1 MEHTKNDFYK
11 VMLQIAIPV
20 SLQSLVTS
28 ALNTLDTMMISS
40 LGDATIAGVGLAN
53 QVFFFFIMVC
63 FGIST
68 GSSVMISQYWGRR
81 DARNA
86 RRVNGLATLISF
98 VLGLIFTL
106 AAILFPEQI
115 LQLMTSDAGVVA
127 EGARYLKV
135 IALTYIL
142 GGLTFSLGNSLRSTG
157 DPRTPLFA
165 SIVGFVLNAFFNY
178 VFIFGALGFPRLG
191 VVGAAVG
198 TLIARTA
205 EFLVIIYVIKTYDGP
220 LNASI
225 KESLDF
231 DKAFLV
237 RFKTIVWPVIFN
249 ETFWA
254 LGQVLYSVAYAIVGR
269 EATAAVQVTV
279 AIQNIAFVVVR
290 GLGSS
295 CTIMIGNSIGRGD
308 IEQVYDYAHRFIKIS
323 LITGLVIGVTM
334 GVTPEISLKLFGTLS
349 ESVHQLSVNLLR
361 VMGAAFIMRAMNS
374 ILIVG
379 ILRGGGDTRY
389 SMILEMGCVWLVG
402 VPLAFIGAIFLHLP
416 IYWLV
421 GLVSAEELVK
431 LIFSF
436 RRIRTRKW
444 VHEIA

>member
-1 MEHTKNDFYK
+1 MKQTRDDFYK
-11 VMLQIAIPV
+11 VMLEIAIPV

-53 QVFFFFIMVC
+53 QVFFFFIMMC

-86 RRVNGLATLISF
+86 QRVNGLATAIAAG
-98 VLGLIFTL
+98 LGLIFTL
-106 AAILFPEQI
+106 VAIFFSKGI
-115 LQLMTSDAGVVA
+115 MGLMTSDSEVII
-127 EGARYLKV
+127 EGARYLRV
-135 IALTYIL
+135 VAFTYVVS
-142 GGLTFSLGNSLRSTG
+142 GLSFSLGNSLRSTG

-165 SIVGFVLNAFFNY
+165 SVVGFFLNAFFNY
-178 VFIFGALGFPRLG
+178 AFIFGAFGFPELG

-205 EFLVIIYVIKTYDGP
+205 EFLIILYVIRTYDGP
-220 LNASI
+220 LNTSI
-225 KESLDF
+225 KNSLDF
-231 DKAFLV
+231 NPAFLD
-237 RFKTIVWPVIFN
+237 RFTQIVWPVIFN

-295 CTIMIGNSIGRGD
+295 CTIMIGNNIGRGD
-308 IEQVYDYAHRFIKIS
+308 IERSYDLAHRFLRIA
-323 LITGLVIGVTM
+323 LTTGLMIGLVMALTPGVT
-334 GVTPEISLKLFGTLS
+334 LKLFSSLS
-349 ESVHQLSVNLLR
+349 PSVYVLATHLLQ
-361 VMGAAFIMRAMNS
+361 VMGLVFIVKSMNS
-374 ILIVG
+374 VLVVG

-389 SMILEMGCVWLVG
+389 SMILEMSCVWLVG
-402 VPLAFIGAIFLHLP
+402 VPLAFIGAIWFKLP
-416 IYWLV
+416 IYFLV
-421 GLVSAEELVK
+421 ALVSAEEVVK
-431 LIFSF
+431 FIMAM
-436 RRIRTRKW
+436 RRVHSRQW
-444 VHEIA
+444 VHQID